1 MKKKGGA
8 ALKSETL
15 GGYTYRWDDGCF
27 PLSADSLALGEFCT
41 LKSGQRV
48 LDLGCGAGLLLLLA
62 AQREPGTE
70 LFGVEHDP
78 HAAALARENLR
89 ENGLAGTVLTAD
101 FTQAALLSGF
111 DLVLTNPPWYPQGS
125 GGVGGAGRM
134 ERCPL
139 PELCAIAVKALK
151 GKGRLAL
158 CYPPE
163 RLVDLLCALRGAGLE
178 PKRLRFCRHR
188 RDKKPSAVLAEG
200 VKGGRPGLEVLPD
213 LLYDD

>member
-62 AQREPGTE
+62 ARREPGTE

-78 HAAALARENLR
+78 HAAALARENLK
-89 ENGLAGTVLTAD
+89 ENGLAGTILTAD
-101 FTQAALLSGF
+101 FTQAALPSGF
-111 DLVLTNPPWYPQGS
+111 DLVLANPPWYPQGS

-134 ERCPL
+134 ESCPL
-139 PELCAIAVKALK
+139 PELCAVAAKALK
-151 GKGRLAL
+151 SKGRLAL
-158 CYPPE
+158 CGPAE
-163 RLVDLLCALRGAGLE
+163 RLVDLLTAFRGAGLE